1 MAKARTKSLYSLHPG
16 YAMEASSMAKLKE
29 RTGKTLEDWIA
40 LIQKSGPPGE
50 KERRDWLKNQHGMS
64 TNYAWWLVYRR
75 HVFAQMKPRTRT
87 ETDLGF
93 ALRDRPVEGR
103 LEDTGG
109 FAKKDRIT
117 HRILIRSVADID
129 DEVEKWLRIAYDS
142 DR

>member
-1 MAKARTKSLYSLHPG
+1 VKACPSQTIVPL
-16 YAMEASSMAKLKE
+16 
-29 RTGKTLEDWIA
+29 
-40 LIQKSGPPGE
+40 
-50 KERRDWLKNQHGMS
+50 
-64 TNYAWWLVYRR
+64 YRR
-75 HVFAQMKPRTRT
+75 HVFAQIKPRTRT
-87 ETDLGF
+87 EIDLGF

-142 DR
+142 DQ